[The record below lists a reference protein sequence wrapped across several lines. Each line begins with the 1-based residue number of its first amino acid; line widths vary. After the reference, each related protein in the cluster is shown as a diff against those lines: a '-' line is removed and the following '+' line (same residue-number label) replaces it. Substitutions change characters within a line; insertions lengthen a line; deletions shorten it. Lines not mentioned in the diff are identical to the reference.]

1 MGFLG
6 KRKIGLEETKHLSL
20 EELAHQVIVEG
31 RVFSADVKNYFENR
45 IKNKKKR
52 LQEFVS
58 EELDRY
64 HDESY
69 ETYSDI
75 FPDDDSRG
83 IDRALGISL

>member
-1 MGFLG
+1 MRGVIMGFLG

-31 RVFSADVKNYFENR
+31 R
-45 IKNKKKR
+45 NKKKR

>member
-31 RVFSADVKNYFENR
+31 R
-45 IKNKKKR
+45 NKKKR